1 MSPTR
6 RLFSPLAFGRGRALL
21 CLLVG
26 TLLIP
31 AWPSPRT
38 PAAHIGAAI
47 SGGERASLA
56 PAEVAPADPHLPAM
70 ASPDGASEPQSTSGQ
85 LTRTA
90 ATDQLLH
97 EQFIRLKSELV
108 LLSISVTDQLGR
120 FITGLKPDHFTVYE
134 DNVPQQ
140 VKFFSTDDIPISV
153 GLILDVSGSMK
164 SKIARLR
171 EAVRRFIEWS
181 NPQDEFFAIAFNK
194 QVTLLADFT
203 DGEVLL
209 TYLPFLRAQGRT
221 ALFDAVYEGVLKLRH
236 ARRGK
241 RVLLVISDGQDN
253 SSRYSYGALS
263 RLLKE
268 SDVQIYTIGTPD
280 PTLYNTYFEQQGIA
294 ILQQLSKLTGGRH
307 FTVMG
312 ASLLEAV
319 CGMIARELRQQYNIG
334 YVSTNTSR
342 DGKWRRIKIEVAR
355 EGNKKFKV
363 HARRGYYAPVGQP

>member
-1 MSPTR
+1 MSPKIER
-6 RLFSPLAFGRGRALL
+6 AFSSVTSGRWRALV
-21 CLLVG
+21 CISVGLLLAGSSPGSVLAAPTVG
-26 TLLIP
+26 DEP
-31 AWPSPRT
+31 V
-38 PAAHIGAAI
+38 I
-47 SGGERASLA
+47 SGA
-56 PAEVAPADPHLPAM
+56 PDPNAAGSQNVPSQM
-70 ASPDGASEPQSTSGQ
+70 
-85 LTRTA
+85 TRTTA
-90 ATDQLLH
+90 STDQSLQ

-108 LLSISVTDQLGR
+108 LLSISVTDQWGR
-120 FITGLKPDHFTVYE
+120 FITGLKSDHFTVYE
-134 DNVPQQ
+134 DDVPQQ

-153 GLILDVSGSMK
+153 GLILDISGSMK
-164 SKIARLR
+164 NKIARLR

-194 QVTLLADFT
+194 QVMLLADFT

-221 ALFDAVYEGVLKLRH
+221 ALFDAVYEGVVKLRH
-236 ARRGK
+236 ARHGK

-319 CGMIARELRQQYNIG
+319 CATIARELRQQYNIG
-334 YVSTNTSR
+334 YISTNTSR

-355 EGNKKFKV
+355 EGGKKFKV

>member
-1 MSPTR
+1 M
-6 RLFSPLAFGRGRALL
+6 
-21 CLLVG
+21 
-26 TLLIP
+26 
-31 AWPSPRT
+31 SPRT
-38 PAAHIGAAI
+38 RRISPFLTLRRWRVLAYVSVGLLLLPFGPSPMRPLAAPTSDDQFVTRPYRSETPEGT
-47 SGGERASLA
+47 LT
-56 PAEVAPADPHLPAM
+56 
-70 ASPDGASEPQSTSGQ
+70 EPQSASGQ
-85 LTRTA
+85 VTRTTA
-90 ATDQLLH
+90 ATDQSLQ

-120 FITGLKPDHFTVYE
+120 FVTGLRSDHFTVYE
-134 DNVPQQ
+134 DDVPQQ

-153 GLILDVSGSMK
+153 GLILDISGSMK

-194 QVTLLADFT
+194 QVMLLADFT

-236 ARRGK
+236 ARHGK
-241 RVLLVISDGQDN
+241 RVLLIISDGQDN

-319 CGMIARELRQQYNIG
+319 CATIARELRQQYNIG
-334 YVSTNTSR
+334 YISSNTSR

-355 EGNKKFKV
+355 EGGKKFKV

>member
-1 MSPTR
+1 MSPRIR
-6 RLFSPLAFGRGRALL
+6 RTSLMFPRGRALL
-21 CLLVG
+21 CLWAG
-26 TLLIP
+26 LLLLPLGP
-31 AWPSPRT
+31 APIR
-38 PAAHIGAAI
+38 
-47 SGGERASLA
+47 SLA
-56 PAEVAPADPHLPAM
+56 AATSEDAFAKGSAQHRWGTPEDTSA
-70 ASPDGASEPQSTSGQ
+70 EPQSAPGQ
-85 LTRTA
+85 VTRPAT
-90 ATDQLLH
+90 ATDQSLQ

-120 FITGLKPDHFTVYE
+120 FVTGLRPDHFTVYE
-134 DNVPQQ
+134 DDVPQQ

-194 QVTLLADFT
+194 QVMLLADFT

-236 ARRGK
+236 ARHGK

-263 RLLKE
+263 RALKE

-319 CGMIARELRQQYNIG
+319 CATIARELRQQYNIG
-334 YVSTNTSR
+334 YISTNTSR

-355 EGNKKFKV
+355 EGSKKFKV